1 MTVSGEPS
9 PGCKFRRLFS
19 YLLRRTLWPEFR
31 FPGGAVAEQAAEACA
46 AALQHTYGAL
56 SAERMAAF
64 CICQGYAI
72 SGYGEEYRHR
82 WRPAHSFGVKARE
95 RFDAATPAHRYYE
108 DRWLRGHGLS
118 REGLAAVVE
127 RREHPLQR
135 FLFPAWEEPTK
146 RRLLSTEAGYLV
158 CGSSTL
164 LWSPQSPACAGC
176 LHGERCR
183 ERTQRLYPELYR
195 LRCEAQHE
203 A

>member
-9 PGCKFRRLFS
+9 PGCELRRLFT
-19 YLLRRTLWPEFR
+19 YLLRRTLWPDFR

-82 WRPAHSFGVKARE
+82 WRPVHSFGVKARE
-95 RFDAATPAHRYYE
+95 RFAAARPAHRYYE

-164 LWSPQSPACAGC
+164 LWAPQSPACAGC

-183 ERTQRLYPELYR
+183 ERTRRLYPELYR